1 MPLRLSIIHRVR
13 SARRSYLFQIG
24 MGLEPVLVGGGELV
38 VVVLAFFEFGEEG
51 GMDLEGCGRLGE
63 GDVGVLA

>member
-1 MPLRLSIIHRVR
+1 MPLRLLIIRRVR

-24 MGLEPVLVGGGELV
+24 RGLDPVLICGGELL
-38 VVVLAFFEFGEEG
+38 VVVLASFEFGEEG

-63 GDVGVLA
+63 GDVGVLS